1 MERFK
6 IFKDNSLKNKIA
18 IIFDNKFILDDAK
31 NIEIIRVRIDRART
45 KYERICELAKKEYD
59 SILRLENDKYK
70 NGERLFFREYDEKV
84 KPLERN
90 YYKVRSYLEKKFDS
104 ERNKY
109 YDLCLKKIKKMEK
122 NFNSK
127 KGMSFYILRNHKIS
141 DIQTKYNNYVLN
153 LKKKYDYII
162 SIYWHKYS
170 VVKKDV
176 DDRFNGLKNEYRM
189 KLEEARKQ
197 RDIKTKEAYNAYKIT
212 EEGYLPVLDTLIKR
226 QKKVQFVKRL
236 LKLR

>member
-104 ERNKY
+104 ETERHPNEPDGKR
-109 YDLCLKKIKKMEK
+109 KAE
-122 NFNSK
+122 
-127 KGMSFYILRNHKIS
+127 GPP
-141 DIQTKYNNYVLN
+141 VL
-153 LKKKYDYII
+153 
-162 SIYWHKYS
+162 
-170 VVKKDV
+170 
-176 DDRFNGLKNEYRM
+176 YRM
-189 KLEEARKQ
+189 AAESCNLLGRAG
-197 RDIKTKEAYNAYKIT
+197 RDCQHLFCAKAADSSP
-212 EEGYLPVLDTLIKR
+212 GSRHGPCWCG
-226 QKKVQFVKRL
+226 RL
-236 LKLR
+236 AVYHLCGDHAG

>member
-1 MERFK
+1 
-6 IFKDNSLKNKIA
+6 
-18 IIFDNKFILDDAK
+18 
-31 NIEIIRVRIDRART
+31 
-45 KYERICELAKKEYD
+45 
-59 SILRLENDKYK
+59 
-70 NGERLFFREYDEKV
+70 
-84 KPLERN
+84 
-90 YYKVRSYLEKKFDS
+90 
-104 ERNKY
+104 
-109 YDLCLKKIKKMEK
+109 
-122 NFNSK
+122 
-127 KGMSFYILRNHKIS
+127 MSFYILRNHKIS
-141 DIQTKYNNYVLN
+141 EIQTKYNNYVLN

-197 RDIKTKEAYNAYKIT
+197 RDIKTKEAYNAYKII